1 MLIAMALAACART
14 TPPAPVTNGSS
25 GLLSTAPTPAEI
37 VNSGPS
43 SVVVQPGETLY
54 ALARTA
60 NVPVRS
66 VIEANNLQPPY
77 KLVTGQVLTIPRVRQ
92 HIVQPG
98 ETLYSVSRQFGVDS
112 TALARMNNLTPPYT
126 IKLGLPLVLPAPV
139 GGVNATAVAAA
150 PIPPGEAAS
159 AKEGVAQAPPASSGL
174 SPADQVAADI
184 AAEKAAAEKPAS
196 EKPGADKPA
205 ASLPVPTPP
214 PPAASA
220 AAIPPPAA
228 PAAPVSPPP
237 ASPQAASQQAATQ
250 QAAGQSAVVPPPPAT
265 ADTAQPTDGAPQ
277 QEAAARPP
285 PVAADHR
292 APTAP
297 LFFWPVR
304 GRLVAGFGEA
314 AGGAHNDGI
323 NIEAPAGTTVSA
335 ADAGIVAYA
344 GNELRGFG
352 NLILIKHAD
361 GWVSAYAHNKTLLVK
376 KGDHVRRGQPIAQV
390 GATGSVGSPQLHFE
404 LRRDRRAIDPLDHLP
419 QLSGGE
425 G

>member
-1 MLIAMALAACART
+1 MGRFSRVSAVLALGLLAACTRT
-14 TPPAPVTNGSS
+14 APPAPVTGGYAGQRSA
-25 GLLSTAPTPAEI
+25 APTPAEI

-43 SVVVQPGETLY
+43 SVVVQPGETLF

-77 KLVTGQVLTIPRVRQ
+77 KLTTGQVLTIPRVRQ

-112 TALARMNNLTPPYT
+112 TALARMNNLSQPYT
-126 IKLGLPLVLPAPV
+126 IKIGLPLVLPAPV
-139 GGVNATAVAAA
+139 GGVPATATAAA
-150 PIPPGEAAS
+150 PIPPGEAAGTAGGGAVTQS
-159 AKEGVAQAPPASSGL
+159 LVPPPAAPATPPGTGP

-184 AAEKAAAEKPAS
+184 AAEKASEKAGTEKAGKPATLA
-196 EKPGADKPA
+196 PPPA
-205 ASLPVPTPP
+205 PAVATAPP
-214 PPAASA
+214 PPA
-220 AAIPPPAA
+220 
-228 PAAPVSPPP
+228 
-237 ASPQAASQQAATQ
+237 
-250 QAAGQSAVVPPPPAT
+250 VVPPAVLVPPAQPTPPAT
-265 ADTAQPTDGAPQ
+265 ADTAQPTDAAPPQ
-277 QEAAARPP
+277 QEAVARPEPP
-285 PVAADHR
+285 PVVAEHR
-292 APTAP
+292 PPTAP

-304 GRLVAGFGEA
+304 GRVIAGYGAA

-323 NIEAPAGTTVSA
+323 NIEAPSGTTVSA
-335 ADAGIVAYA
+335 ADGGTVAYA

-361 GWVSAYAHNKTLLVK
+361 GWVSAYAHNRTLLVK

-390 GATGSVGSPQLHFE
+390 GATGSVGTPQLHFE

-419 QLSGGE
+419 QLSSGE
-425 G
+425 S